1 MKDLLNNPEVFS
13 DSSDNMLDTRKYTEV
28 LAQQLSNSPMP
39 AVVAVQGS
47 WDFGRSFFLNRLRDV
62 LCNDSADDEQASRY
76 FGIRITVP
84 ECSDEEDGS
93 GKVLSEVLKGME
105 KGCTDVMRQLQVPD
119 SAGLNLMDQVRDY
132 LKCSGVHRC
141 YDPAEAVMA
150 GTNAVGLDGETTAT
164 AVAEMFS
171 NKGKGQPQE
180 PTKVSPEEELKAK
193 AEVFLK
199 NARVTMQSAAVRAAA
214 NAVGLDGEAAVSAV
228 AQEVLKEEQTQDP
241 SKQSVEELKEKAL
254 LFVKKSGAFV
264 SSTVVKAGAHAVG
277 LDGDAATPAVAQ
289 EVSKEEQ
296 TQVPSKLSV
305 EEFEAIK
312 AKALSFLKKS
322 GTFALSSAAKAGSEV
337 AGLDGDAS
345 ESLNDVSDSAIKSS
359 AQKLSEAFSQAVD
372 NCLKA
377 QPEGRPARRGFMFL
391 IDGLEHVN
399 PACAVKDLALLKNI
413 FNVRNSVF
421 VLSIDSSFIAKG
433 LKSESGDASKDP
445 EAFIGGI
452 AQSSFSYP
460 VTAQDVTEFL
470 KTSLKNAGCFGA
482 EDLSREISLS
492 LPVTGLTNTVLGIIA
507 EMTRLSAGPDANGIS
522 QIVEILS
529 GMKGGQSDT
538 SEAPAPTLDDIDR
551 LVWYGLGCLLVS
563 YPEVYDYIVK
573 NPASMVWNEE
583 QISRF
588 RVRAFFKRSNIL
600 ALKTLTACKNVMSQ
614 EESLFTCNDD
624 AFGMKMPGLNASKL
638 LVIIRSLTAPDQLEG
653 RIRRITALIS
663 ENMDSVPEEE
673 TSAEPDTI
681 SERRQATLDARYSFW
696 KSFLSYAF
704 KNPEFAEHF
713 RKKKPTQGS
722 WVTFG
727 IGATGCHIGVTFNI
741 RKNELRAELFI
752 RDDRKLYF
760 TLASQKKAIEAEA
773 GLSFEWRD
781 VGGKNSSIR
790 IENHS
795 FKLASK
801 RDRHKQFDWL
811 IDVVLRMRKA
821 FVKYL

>member
-1 MKDLLNNPEVFS
+1 MDDLTNIIDTPL
-13 DSSDNMLDTRKYTEV
+13 SSVNEDKLDTKKYAEV
-28 LAQQLSNSPMP
+28 LARQLSNSPMP
-39 AVVAVQGS
+39 AVVAVQGP
-47 WDFGRSFFLNRLRDV
+47 WDFGRSFFINLLRDV

-76 FGIRITVP
+76 FGIRITVL
-84 ECSDEEDGS
+84 ECTDPDETDNS
-93 GKVLSEVLKGME
+93 GKVLSAVLKGMAE
-105 KGCTDVMRQLQVPD
+105 GCTDVMRQLQIPD
-119 SAGLNLMDQVRDY
+119 SAGQNLKNLVQEY
-132 LKCSGVHRC
+132 LKHSEMYMR
-141 YDPAEAVMA
+141 YSAESVMA
-150 GTNAVGLDGETTAT
+150 GTNAMGLDGEAAA
-164 AVAEMFS
+164 AVAAEVFS
-171 NKGKGQPQE
+171 NKKQPQE
-180 PTKVSPEEELKAK
+180 PTKVSPEELKAK
-193 AEVFLK
+193 AKEFLK
-199 NARVTMQSAAVRAAA
+199 KAGVTMQSAVVRAGA
-214 NAVGLDGEAAVSAV
+214 N
-228 AQEVLKEEQTQDP
+228 
-241 SKQSVEELKEKAL
+241 
-254 LFVKKSGAFV
+254 
-264 SSTVVKAGAHAVG
+264 AVG
-277 LDGDAATPAVAQ
+277 LDGDAAVAAVAAQ
-289 EVSKEEQ
+289 EVSNGEQ
-296 TQVPSKLSV
+296 NQDLSKPSV
-305 EEFEAIK
+305 EELK
-312 AKALSFLKKS
+312 AKAWLFFKKS
-322 GTFALSSAAKAGSEV
+322 GTFVSSSAAKAGTEV
-337 AGLDGDAS
+337 VGLEGEPGFDIFN
-345 ESLNDVSDSAIKSS
+345 EVSDSVINSS
-359 AQKLSEAFSQAVD
+359 AQKLTEAFSQAAD

-391 IDGLEHVN
+391 IDGLERVS

-421 VLSIDSSFIAKG
+421 VLSIDSSFIVKG
-433 LKSESGDASKDP
+433 LKSESGGASEDP
-445 EAFIGGI
+445 EAFIGRI
-452 AQSSFSYP
+452 AQSLFSYP
-460 VTAQDVTEFL
+460 VTTQDFMGFL
-470 KTSLKNAGCFGA
+470 ENSLKNAGCFGA

-492 LPVTGLTNTVLGIIA
+492 LPVTGVTNTAQGIIA

-538 SEAPAPTLDDIDR
+538 SEVPAPTPDDIDC
-551 LVWYGLGCLLVS
+551 LVGYGLGCLLVS

-600 ALKTLTACKNVMSQ
+600 ALKTLTACKNDMSR

-624 AFGMKMPGLNASKL
+624 AFGMKLPGLDASKL

>member
-1 MKDLLNNPEVFS
+1 M
-13 DSSDNMLDTRKYTEV
+13 
-28 LAQQLSNSPMP
+28 
-39 AVVAVQGS
+39 
-47 WDFGRSFFLNRLRDV
+47 
-62 LCNDSADDEQASRY
+62 
-76 FGIRITVP
+76 
-84 ECSDEEDGS
+84 
-93 GKVLSEVLKGME
+93 
-105 KGCTDVMRQLQVPD
+105 
-119 SAGLNLMDQVRDY
+119 VR
-132 LKCSGVHRC
+132 
-141 YDPAEAVMA
+141 E
-150 GTNAVGLDGETTAT
+150 
-164 AVAEMFS
+164 
-171 NKGKGQPQE
+171 
-180 PTKVSPEEELKAK
+180 
-193 AEVFLK
+193 
-199 NARVTMQSAAVRAAA
+199 AVRAGA
-214 NAVGLDGEAAVSAV
+214 N
-228 AQEVLKEEQTQDP
+228 
-241 SKQSVEELKEKAL
+241 
-254 LFVKKSGAFV
+254 
-264 SSTVVKAGAHAVG
+264 AVG
-277 LDGDAATPAVAQ
+277 LDGDAAVAAVASQ
-289 EVSKEEQ
+289 EVSNGDQKQ
-296 TQVPSKLSV
+296 DLSKPSV
-305 EEFEAIK
+305 EELK
-312 AKALSFLKKS
+312 AKSWSFFKKS
-322 GTFALSSAAKAGSEV
+322 GTFAPSSAAKAGTEV
-337 AGLDGDAS
+337 AGLDGEPVFDIFNEA
-345 ESLNDVSDSAIKSS
+345 SDSVTNSS
-359 AQKLSEAFSQAVD
+359 AQKLTEAFSQTVD
-372 NCLKA
+372 NCLRA

-391 IDGLEHVN
+391 IDGLEHVS

-413 FNVRNSVF
+413 FNVRN

-433 LKSESGDASKDP
+433 LESKSGDASADP

-470 KTSLKNAGCFGA
+470 ETSLKNAGCFGA

-507 EMTRLSAGPDANGIS
+507 EMTRLSAGPDANGIG

-538 SEAPAPTLDDIDR
+538 SEVPAPTPDDIDC
-551 LVWYGLGCLLVS
+551 LVGYGLGCLLVA

-573 NPASMVWNEE
+573 NPASMVWNKE
-583 QISRF
+583 QIKRF
-588 RVRAFFKRSNIL
+588 MAQSFLSLSKLLNLGLPIAL
-600 ALKTLTACKNVMSQ
+600 AACKNVMSR
-614 EESLFTCNDD
+614 EEALYTCNDN
-624 AFGMKMPGLNASKL
+624 AFGMKLPGLNASKL
-638 LVIIRSLTAPDQLEG
+638 LVIIRSLTAPDQLEA